1 VTGSKP
7 KAVLPYRRMTA
18 RIVALG
24 LLACLAV
31 LVSAA
36 QGVARPTTTEP
47 TEIVDVNVTL
57 RDTGI
62 TVNPK
67 VGVRGTA
74 SRFIVR
80 NVGKKP
86 HTFTVGADKVVV
98 LHKAG
103 LSTGIIR
110 PGSRTRILLL
120 FLDYRGKLQYR
131 SIAPADRNNPRMRGY
146 FTIN

>member
-1 VTGSKP
+1 
-7 KAVLPYRRMTA
+7 VLPYRRVTA
-18 RIVALG
+18 RFFTLG
-24 LLACLAV
+24 LLASLAV
-31 LVSAA
+31 LLPASHVAA
-36 QGVARPTTTEP
+36 LPTTTEP
-47 TEIVDVNVTL
+47 TEIIDVNVTL

-62 TVNPK
+62 TVSPK
-67 VGVRGTA
+67 AGERGTA

-80 NVGKKP
+80 NRGKKL
-86 HTFTVGADKVVV
+86 HTFTVGHDKVVV

-110 PGSRTRILLL
+110 PGSRARILLL

-131 SIAPADRNNPRMRGY
+131 SIAPADKNNPRMRGF

>member
-1 VTGSKP
+1 
-7 KAVLPYRRMTA
+7 VLPYRRVTA
-18 RIVALG
+18 RLLTLG
-24 LLACLAV
+24 LLTSIAV
-31 LVSAA
+31 LLAAA
-36 QGVARPTTTEP
+36 QGAARPTTTEP
-47 TEIVDVNVTL
+47 TEIIDVNVTL

-62 TVNPK
+62 TVSPNA
-67 VGVRGTA
+67 GERGTA

-80 NVGKKP
+80 NRGKKP
-86 HTFTVGADKVVV
+86 HTFTVGHDKVVV

-110 PGSRTRILLL
+110 PGSRARILLL

-131 SIAPADRNNPRMRGY
+131 SIAPADKRNPRMKGF

>member
-1 VTGSKP
+1 
-7 KAVLPYRRMTA
+7 MTA
-18 RIVALG
+18 RILTLG
-24 LLACLAV
+24 VLASLAV
-31 LVSAA
+31 LLPAA
-36 QGVARPTTTEP
+36 QGAARPTTTEP
-47 TEIVDVNVTL
+47 TEIIDVNVTL

-62 TVNPK
+62 TVSPK
-67 VGVRGTA
+67 AGERGTA

-86 HTFTVGADKVVV
+86 HTFTVGHDKVVV

-103 LSTGIIR
+103 LSTGIIKPR
-110 PGSRTRILLL
+110 SRARILLL

-131 SIAPADRNNPRMRGY
+131 SIAPADKNNPRMRGF

>member
-24 LLACLAV
+24 MLASLAV
-31 LVSAA
+31 LMSAA

-47 TEIVDVNVTL
+47 TEIVDVDVTL
-57 RDTGI
+57 RD
-62 TVNPK
+62 
-67 VGVRGTA
+67 

-80 NVGKKP
+80 NRGKKP
-86 HTFTVGADKVVV
+86 HSFTVGHDKVVV

-110 PGSRTRILLL
+110 PGSRARILLL

-131 SIAPADRNNPRMRGY
+131 SIAPADLKNPRMKGY

>member
-1 VTGSKP
+1 M
-7 KAVLPYRRMTA
+7 LPYRRMTA
-18 RIVALG
+18 RFVTLG
-24 LLACLAV
+24 LLASLAV
-31 LVSAA
+31 LLPAA
-36 QGVARPTTTEP
+36 QSAARPTTTEP
-47 TEIVDVNVTL
+47 TEIIDVNVTL

-67 VGVRGTA
+67 VGERGTA

-80 NVGKKP
+80 NRGKKP
-86 HTFTVGADKVVV
+86 HSFTVGHDKVVV

-110 PGSRTRILLL
+110 PGSRARILLL

-131 SIAPADRNNPRMRGY
+131 SIAPADKNNPRMRGF